1 MSSADSRL
9 DDTFQKGV
17 ALQRKQDAL
26 KPAKDIIQAVNEQ
39 GIYTRLNDQVELARI
54 KSMLGAKKAPPIS
67 ALV

>member
-9 DDTFQKGV
+9 DDTIQKGDT
-17 ALQRKQDAL
+17 LQRKQDAL
-26 KPAKDIIQAVNEQ
+26 KPAKEVIQAVNEQ
-39 GIYTRLNDQVELARI
+39 GIYTRVNDQVALARI